1 MLCDNRGPVEYP
13 TPGCDRTAATSFVCP
28 VEGRDVD
35 LCRFCEKNW
44 RELARGNPDLSQRC
58 PNCAHMSLID
68 RTPPTARQV
77 VDVARYLNSPLARI
91 VDNAM
96 LKEGLLIDA
105 RRRVLLRLVSDPDF
119 VSREDWSSLAGVRG
133 G

>member
-1 MLCDNRGPVEYP
+1 
-13 TPGCDRTAATSFVCP
+13 
-28 VEGRDVD
+28 
-35 LCRFCEKNW
+35 
-44 RELARGNPDLSQRC
+44 
-58 PNCAHMSLID
+58 
-68 RTPPTARQV
+68 
-77 VDVARYLNSPLARI
+77 
-91 VDNAM
+91 M